1 MHVSGRRQNEG
12 RFTVTAVGE
21 KRKSASE
28 GGVTSANSITA
39 ARSSGSTASRQTWQS
54 AYARQL
60 FWTDAVVVLL
70 SVFLAHV
77 VRFGHDNWLTM
88 EPVSALNYTLISV
101 GLAAAWMVNL
111 RIFRTRSRRVIG
123 AGYDEYQR
131 VVSGTLRLFG
141 FIAIVALVFRLE
153 LARGYLAIA
162 LPVGLLGL
170 LLSRWVWRKVVA
182 RKRNRGEYTTSVL
195 VVGGARAVRHL
206 SSTFERK
213 FTDGYRVVGV
223 CVPAYSG
230 SVGEEIDV
238 DGRPVPIFGDEHSIV
253 EALGA
258 SGADTVAVAATETLG
273 PEGIKDLVWKLEPH
287 NADLVVAT
295 GVVDVASP
303 RIEMRPVAGL
313 PLIHVEKPSY
323 HGAKR
328 SGKRLFDLA
337 FSIAALLILTPVF
350 GVVAL
355 AIKLDN
361 KGPIFY
367 RSERIGLDAK
377 PFGMIKFRSMVTD
390 ADQLVDSLIARNQGA
405 GLLFK
410 MREDP
415 RVTRVGRVLR
425 RFSID
430 ELPQFINVVRGEMSV
445 VGPRPPLRR
454 EVENYDGRV
463 KRRLLVRP
471 GVTGLWQ
478 VSGRS
483 DLSWDESVRLDL
495 SYVENW
501 SMISDVLI
509 IGKTVKAVLAKDGA
523 Y

>member
-1 MHVSGRRQNEG
+1 MIDEEHGPDGHCAPGMSTLPVRR
-12 RFTVTAVGE
+12 RA
-21 KRKSASE
+21 A
-28 GGVTSANSITA
+28 AN
-39 ARSSGSTASRQTWQS
+39 RWQWQS
-54 AYARQL
+54 VYVRRL
-60 FWTDAVVVLL
+60 FWTDSIVVVLAVL
-70 SVFLAHV
+70 SAQV
-77 VRFGHDNWLTM
+77 VRFGHENMLTM
-88 EPVSALNYTLISV
+88 GPISTLSYSMLSV
-101 GLAAAWMVNL
+101 GLAVAWLAAL
-111 RIFRTRSRRVIG
+111 RVFRTRSRRVIG

-131 VVSGTLRLFG
+131 VVSAALWLFG
-141 FIAIVALVFRLE
+141 FVAIVALVFRLE

-162 LPVGLLGL
+162 LPTGLAGLLI
-170 LLSRWVWRKVVA
+170 SRLMWRKVVA
-182 RKRNRGEYTTSVL
+182 RKRSRGEYATSVL
-195 VVGGARAVRHL
+195 VVGGVRAVRHL
-206 SSTFERK
+206 GRTFERK

-230 SVGEEIDV
+230 SVGETIDV
-238 DGRPVPIFGDEHSIV
+238 DGRQVPIFGDEHSVV
-253 EALGA
+253 EALEL
-258 SGADTVAVAATETLG
+258 SGADTVAVTATETLG
-273 PEGIKDLVWKLEPH
+273 PEGIKDLVWQLEPLD
-287 NADLVVAT
+287 ADLVVAT
-295 GVVDVASP
+295 GVVDVAGP
-303 RIEMRPVAGL
+303 RLEMRPVAGL

-337 FSIAALLILTPVF
+337 FSSAAMLMLMPVFAVVALLIKLGSRGPVF
-350 GVVAL
+350 
-355 AIKLDN
+355 
-361 KGPIFY
+361 Y
-367 RSERIGLDAK
+367 RAERIGLDGE

-390 ADQLVDSLIARNQGA
+390 ADRMVDALLVQNEGA
-405 GLLFK
+405 GPLFK

-430 ELPQFINVVRGEMSV
+430 ELPQFINVLRGEMSV

-501 SMISDVLI
+501 SMVSDVLI
-509 IGKTVKAVLAKDGA
+509 IGKTVKAVVASEGA

>member
-1 MHVSGRRQNEG
+1 MSRGGDNDDG
-12 RFTVTAVGE
+12 WFAVTAVGE
-21 KRKSASE
+21 KRTPASE
-28 GGVTSANSITA
+28 HGVTGVDSQLAIGDSNTA
-39 ARSSGSTASRQTWQS
+39 GTRWAWQTS
-54 AYARQL
+54 YIRGL
-60 FWTDAVVVLL
+60 FWTDAVVVVLAVL
-70 SVFLAHV
+70 LAHI
-77 VRFGHDNWLTM
+77 VRFGHENLLTM
-88 EPVSALNYTLISV
+88 DPVSTLNYTLISA
-101 GLAAAWMVNL
+101 GLAVAWLVNL
-111 RIFRTRSRRVIG
+111 RLFRTRSRRVIG

-131 VVSGTLRLFG
+131 VVSSTLRLFG
-141 FIAIVALVFRLE
+141 FIAIVALVFQLE

-170 LLSRWVWRKVVA
+170 LLSRWIWRKVVA
-182 RKRNRGEYTTSVL
+182 RKRRKGEYTTSVL

-206 SSTFERK
+206 GSTFERK

-230 SVGEEIDV
+230 TVGEEIDV
-238 DGRPVPIFGDEHSIV
+238 DGRPVPIFGDEHTIV

-273 PEGIKDLVWKLEPH
+273 PEGIKDLVWKLEPY

-303 RIEMRPVAGL
+303 RLEMRPVAGL

-328 SGKRLFDLA
+328 SGKRIFDLA
-337 FSIAALLILTPVF
+337 FSVIALLALTPVF
-350 GVVAL
+350 AVVAV

-361 KGPIFY
+361 RGPVFY
-367 RSERIGLDAK
+367 RSERIGLDGK
-377 PFGMIKFRSMVTD
+377 PFGMIKFRSMVTG
-390 ADQLVDSLIARNQGA
+390 ADKRVESLLAQNEGA

-415 RVTRVGRVLR
+415 RITRVGRVLR

-483 DLSWDESVRLDL
+483 DLSWEESVRLDL

-501 SMISDVLI
+501 SMVSDVLI
-509 IGKTVKAVLAKDGA
+509 IGKTVKAVLAADGA

>member
-1 MHVSGRRQNEG
+1 MSRGGDNNEG
-12 RFTVTAVGE
+12 EPVVTAVGE
-21 KRKSASE
+21 KRQSASE
-28 GGVTSANSITA
+28 IGASSTKPTLVPN
-39 ARSSGSTASRQTWQS
+39 RSSSNATRWEWQS
-54 AYARQL
+54 KYVRSL
-60 FWTDAVVVLL
+60 FWTDALVVVL
-70 SVFLAHV
+70 SVLLAHV
-77 VRFGHDNWLTM
+77 VRFGQENLLTM
-88 EPVSALNYTLISV
+88 EPVSTLNYTLISV
-101 GLAAAWMVNL
+101 GLAVAWLVNL
-111 RIFRTRSRRVIG
+111 RVFRTRSRRVIG

-131 VVSGTLRLFG
+131 IVSSTFRLFG

-162 LPVGLLGL
+162 LPVGLAGL
-170 LLSRWVWRKVVA
+170 LITRWMWRKAVA
-182 RKRNRGEYTTSVL
+182 RKRRRGEFTTSVL

-206 SSTFERK
+206 SRTFDRQ
-213 FTDGYRVVGV
+213 FTDGYQVVGV

-230 SVGEEIDV
+230 VVGDEIDV
-238 DGRPVPIFGDEHSIV
+238 DGRAVPILGDEHSV
-253 EALGA
+253 LEALAA
-258 SGADTVAVAATETLG
+258 SGADTVAVTATETLG
-273 PEGIKDLVWKLEPH
+273 HDGIKDLVWKLEPH
-287 NADLVVAT
+287 DTDLVVAT
-295 GVVDVASP
+295 GVVDVSSP
-303 RIEMRPVAGL
+303 RLEMRPVAGL

-328 SGKRLFDLA
+328 SGKRIFDLA
-337 FSIAALLILTPVF
+337 FSLAALLVLAPIF
-350 GVVAL
+350 AVVAL
-355 AIKLDN
+355 AIKLDS
-361 KGPIFY
+361 KGPVFY
-367 RSERIGLDAK
+367 RSERIGLDSN

-390 ADQLVDSLIARNQGA
+390 ADRLVETLLTQNEGA

-430 ELPQFINVVRGEMSV
+430 ELPQFINVLRGEMSV

-501 SMISDVLI
+501 SMISDLLI
-509 IGKTVKAVLAKDGA
+509 IGKTVKAVAAKDGA

>member
-1 MHVSGRRQNEG
+1 MLPNRRH
-12 RFTVTAVGE
+12 A
-21 KRKSASE
+21 A
-28 GGVTSANSITA
+28 AN
-39 ARSSGSTASRQTWQS
+39 RWRWQS
-54 AYARQL
+54 AYARGL
-60 FWTDAVVVLL
+60 FWTDSVVVVLAVL
-70 SVFLAHV
+70 LAHA
-77 VRFGHDNWLTM
+77 VRFGHENVLRV
-88 EPVSALNYTLISV
+88 EPISTLNYSVISGGFAV
-101 GLAAAWMVNL
+101 AWLAALKA
-111 RIFRTRSRRVIG
+111 FRTRSRRVIG

-131 VVSGTLRLFG
+131 VVSATLWFFG
-141 FIAIVALVFRLE
+141 FIAIVALMFRLE

-162 LPVGLLGL
+162 LPTGLAAL
-170 LLSRWVWRKVVA
+170 LVSRWMWRKVLA
-182 RKRNRGEYTTSVL
+182 RKRSRGEYATSVL

-206 SSTFERK
+206 GRTFERK

-230 SVGEEIDV
+230 SVGETIDV
-238 DGRPVPIFGDEHSIV
+238 DGREVPIFGDEHSV
-253 EALGA
+253 AEALEL
-258 SGADTVAVAATETLG
+258 SNADTVAVTATETLG
-273 PEGIKDLVWKLEPH
+273 HEGIKDLVWQLEPLD
-287 NADLVVAT
+287 ADLVVAT
-295 GVVDVASP
+295 GVVDVAGP
-303 RIEMRPVAGL
+303 RLEMRPVAGL

-328 SGKRLFDLA
+328 SGKRIFDLT
-337 FSIAALLILTPVF
+337 FSLAALLLLTPVF
-350 GVVAL
+350 AVVAL
-355 AIKLDN
+355 LIKLDS
-361 KGPIFY
+361 KGPVFY
-367 RSERIGLDAK
+367 RAERIGLDGE
-377 PFGMIKFRSMVTD
+377 PFGMLKFRSMVTD
-390 ADQLVDSLIARNQGA
+390 ADRMVEALLAENEGA
-405 GLLFK
+405 GPLFK
-410 MREDP
+410 MRQDP

-430 ELPQFINVVRGEMSV
+430 ELPQFINVLRGEMSV

-501 SMISDVLI
+501 SMVTDALI
-509 IGKTVKAVLAKDGA
+509 IGKTVKAVLAREGA

>member
-1 MHVSGRRQNEG
+1 MSRGGDKYEG
-12 RFTVTAVGE
+12 WLAVTTVGE
-21 KRKSASE
+21 KRTSASE
-28 GGVTSANSITA
+28 VDLTSADSAHT
-39 ARSSGSTASRQTWQS
+39 SGSLDTTGTRRAWQA
-54 AYARQL
+54 AYVRRL
-60 FWTDAVVVLL
+60 FWTDAIIVTLSVLL
-70 SVFLAHV
+70 AHI
-77 VRFGHDNWLTM
+77 VRFGHENLLTM
-88 EPVSALNYTLISV
+88 DTVSTLNYTLISV
-101 GLAAAWMVNL
+101 GIAVAWLVNL
-111 RIFRTRSRRVIG
+111 RLFRTRSRRVIG

-131 VVSGTLRLFG
+131 VVSSTLRLFG
-141 FIAIVALVFRLE
+141 FIAIVALVFQLE

-162 LPVGLLGL
+162 LPAGLFGLLV
-170 LLSRWVWRKVVA
+170 SRWLWRKAVA
-182 RKRNRGEYTTSVL
+182 RKRRRGEFTTSVL

-206 SSTFERK
+206 GGTFERK
-213 FTDGYRVVGV
+213 FADGYRVVGV

-238 DGRPVPIFGDEHSIV
+238 DGRSVPIFGDEHSIL

-273 PEGIKDLVWKLEPH
+273 PEGIKDLVWKLDPH
-287 NADLVVAT
+287 GVDLVVTT

-328 SGKRLFDLA
+328 SGKRLFDVA
-337 FSIAALLILTPVF
+337 FSVAALLVLLPLF
-350 GVVAL
+350 AVVAV

-361 KGPIFY
+361 KGPVFY
-367 RSERIGLDAK
+367 RSERIGLDGR
-377 PFGMIKFRSMVTD
+377 PFGMIKFRSMVTKAD
-390 ADQLVDSLIARNQGA
+390 AMVESLLVQNEGA

-410 MREDP
+410 MRDDP
-415 RVTRVGRVLR
+415 RVTQVGKVLR
-425 RFSID
+425 RYSID
-430 ELPQFINVVRGEMSV
+430 ELPQFINVLRGEMSV

-509 IGKTVKAVLAKDGA
+509 IGKTVKAVLASDGA

>member
-1 MHVSGRRQNEG
+1 MSRGGDNDEG
-12 RFTVTAVGE
+12 WCAVTAVGE
-21 KRKSASE
+21 KRNPATEDGVVSFEAKGVVGRSDAS
-28 GGVTSANSITA
+28 GTRWAWQTSYG
-39 ARSSGSTASRQTWQS
+39 RH
-54 AYARQL
+54 L
-60 FWTDAVVVLL
+60 FWTDTVIVVLAVL
-70 SVFLAHV
+70 LAHI
-77 VRFGHDNWLTM
+77 VRFGHENLLTM
-88 EPVSALNYTLISV
+88 DPVSTLNYTLISA
-101 GLAAAWMVNL
+101 GLAVAWMVNL
-111 RIFRTRSRRVIG
+111 RLFRTRSRRVIG

-131 VVSGTLRLFG
+131 VVSSTLRLFG
-141 FIAIVALVFRLE
+141 FIAILALVFQVE

-182 RKRNRGEYTTSVL
+182 QKRRRGEYTTSVL

-230 SVGEEIDV
+230 SVGDEIDV
-238 DGRPVPIFGDEHSIV
+238 DGRPVPILGDEHSIIKS
-253 EALGA
+253 LSA

-273 PEGIKDLVWKLEPH
+273 PEGIKDLVWQLDPLD
-287 NADLVVAT
+287 ADLVVAT
-295 GVVDVASP
+295 GVVDVAGP
-303 RIEMRPVAGL
+303 RLEMRPVAGL

-328 SGKRLFDLA
+328 SGKRVFDLV
-337 FSIAALLILTPVF
+337 FSALAL
-350 GVVAL
+350 VAL
-355 AIKLDN
+355 APVFAVVAVLIKLDN
-361 KGPIFY
+361 KGPVFY
-367 RSERIGLDAK
+367 KAERIGLDGE
-377 PFGMIKFRSMVTD
+377 PFGMIKFRSMVTKAD
-390 ADQLVDSLIARNQGA
+390 AMVESLLVQNEGA
-405 GLLFK
+405 GVLFK
-410 MREDP
+410 MRDDP
-415 RVTRVGRVLR
+415 RVTRVGKVLR
-425 RFSID
+425 RYSID
-430 ELPQFINVVRGEMSV
+430 ELPQFINVLRGEMSV

-509 IGKTVKAVLAKDGA
+509 IGKTVKAVVASDGA